1 MLHPFL
7 LCRMRWAS
15 EQQTVLSPRCLI
27 FMLSRFSRVQL
38 QSSFQPMDCS
48 LPGSSLYEI
57 LQARILEWVAVP
69 PSRGSFRPR
78 IKPASLTSY
87 ALAGGFFT
95 TSVTWEVLIFMEPS
109 IQKAIL
115 RDARPS
121 PMGERDRDR
130 KT

>member
-15 EQQTVLSPRCLI
+15 EQRTVLSPRCLI

-38 QSSFQPMDCS
+38 QSSFQPMDCI
-48 LPGSSLYEI
+48 LPGSSLDEI

-69 PSRGSFRPR
+69 SSRGSSRPR
-78 IKPASLTSY
+78 IKPASLTSS

-95 TSVTWEVLIFMEPS
+95 TSVTWEALIFMEPS

>member
-15 EQQTVLSPRCLI
+15 EQRTVLSPRCLI

-69 PSRGSFRPR
+69 SSRGSSRPR
-78 IKPASLTSY
+78 IKPASLTSS

-95 TSVTWEVLIFMEPS
+95 TSVTWEALIFMEPS

>member
-1 MLHPFL
+1 
-7 LCRMRWAS
+7 
-15 EQQTVLSPRCLI
+15 
-27 FMLSRFSRVQL
+27 MLSRFSRVQL
-38 QSSFQPMDCS
+38 QSSFQPTDCS

-69 PSRGSFRPR
+69 SSRGSSRPR
-78 IKPASLTSY
+78 IKPASLTSS

-95 TSVTWEVLIFMEPS
+95 TSVTWEALIFMEPS